1 MSSHT
6 PQDILRDWLPHAL
19 ILGLLALSVWLL
31 VQVFAPISDP
41 VLLAAAL
48 AALTYPILFQPLN
61 HLARRRLT
69 FLDDAWRRTVVAAVA
84 TLALVL
90 ILVSPLVLMLLTT
103 LEHPGD
109 AFPVLYGLARR
120 DPERIQQVAIM
131 GEERARAMLQ
141 LYPKIPLQPGE
152 VRSFLEQ
159 QLGRSDVGRTFLDFL
174 LHGTGGFIAQ
184 LALALTSVFY
194 FYDFGPRVV
203 RSLMAYTPL
212 TPQQRVLLR
221 RRFQSAIFR
230 LMTDTLGTALLKGV
244 CLGLSAWIIADYNFF
259 IVVAVTTFISLL
271 PVIGFTFVW
280 LPLASLLWAQQHRLD
295 AICLAIAALAS
306 SWLVHLL
313 GERLTQRLD
322 HRRTV
327 WLSFLLFL
335 SLIGGLI
342 AFGAKGFV
350 VGPMA
355 VVFVVV
361 LGSFWLPLY
370 GIGNPEETETV
381 QASEQPRA

>member
-1 MSSHT
+1 MTERT
-6 PQDILRDWLPHAL
+6 PQDVLRDWLPHAL
-19 ILGLLALSVWLL
+19 MLALLALSGWLL
-31 VQVFAPISDP
+31 ARVFAPISDP

-48 AALTYPILFQPLN
+48 AALTYPILFEPLN

-69 FLDDAWRRTVVAAVA
+69 FLDDAWRRTVVAAIA
-84 TLALVL
+84 TLAFIL

-109 AFPVLYGLARR
+109 AFTVLYGLARR

-131 GEERARAMLQ
+131 GEERVQAMLA

-152 VRSFLEQ
+152 VRAFLEQ
-159 QLGRSDVGRTFLDFL
+159 QLTRSDVGRTFLDFL

-184 LALALTSVFY
+184 LALALTSLFY

-203 RSLMAYTPL
+203 SSLLAYTPL
-212 TPQQRVLLR
+212 TPHQRVLLR
-221 RRFQSAIFR
+221 RRFQSAIYR
-230 LMTDTLGTALLKGV
+230 LMTDTLGTALLKGL
-244 CLGLSAWIIADYNFF
+244 CMGAIAWIIADFNFF

-280 LPLASLLWAQQHRLD
+280 LPLASLLWAQQHRVD
-295 AICLAIAALAS
+295 AICLATAALAS
-306 SWLVHLL
+306 SWLVHHL
-313 GERLTQRLD
+313 GERLTLSLD

-342 AFGAKGFV
+342 AFGVKGFV

-370 GIGNPEETETV
+370 GIGDV
-381 QASEQPRA
+381 Q